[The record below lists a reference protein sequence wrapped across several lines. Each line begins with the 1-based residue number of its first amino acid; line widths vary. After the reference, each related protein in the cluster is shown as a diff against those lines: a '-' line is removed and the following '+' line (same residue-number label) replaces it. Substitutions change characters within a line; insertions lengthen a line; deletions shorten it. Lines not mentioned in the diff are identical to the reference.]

1 MTTACGTCL
10 GRTRCAAGK
19 CGERLFLNQQADG
32 GEKGVTSGGG
42 RKFQPIRHGTGFPGK
57 DGQEKSDRQKQRNGK
72 LIEAGTVRRRILE
85 NVMGADLWL
94 TAEILV
100 HPFVA
105 VGAMMKLDRTV

>member
-19 CGERLFLNQQADG
+19 CEERLFLNQQADG
-32 GEKGVTSGGG
+32 GEKGITSGG
-42 RKFQPIRHGTGFPGK
+42 RKFQTIRQGTRFPGK

-72 LIEAGTVRRRILE
+72 LIEAGTVRRQILG
-85 NVMGADLWL
+85 NVMGTDLRL

-105 VGAMMKLDRTV
+105 VGAVMNLDRTV

>member
-19 CGERLFLNQQADG
+19 CEERLFLNQQADG
-32 GEKGVTSGGG
+32 GEKGVTSGG

-57 DGQEKSDRQKQRNGK
+57 DGQEKSDREKQRNDK
-72 LIEAGTVRRRILE
+72 LIEAGTVRRRILG
-85 NVMGADLWL
+85 NVMGADLRL

-100 HPFVA
+100 HSFVA
-105 VGAMMKLDRTV
+105 VGAMMNLDRTV